1 MQSIGRRSH
10 IVNLDPAAEPTQY
23 EFTVDIRDLI
33 SLEDVMEE
41 LEYGPNGGLV
51 YCFEFL
57 LQNLDWLDDE
67 IGDFDDEYLIFDCPG
82 QIELYT
88 HIPVLPRIVKH
99 LQQQL
104 NMSLC
109 VIYLMEAPFVTDRA
123 KFFSGTLSAMSAMMM
138 LETPHINVLS
148 KMDLITNPSTTKIAS
163 DKLQETLSKAH
174 PNQQKALKASNSS
187 MNIGNIYENDDNDD
201 PSNVDPFD
209 ALIPQ
214 NAGGPTDIVRKRDLK
229 RFLNPDPLLLA
240 DEVDVAMANPKFH
253 DLNRSIAQLIDD
265 FGMVQFLPLNARNPD
280 SVSTIL
286 SHIDDVTQ
294 WSEGQEPKEP
304 NDMDEMEEDDD
315 DE

>member
-10 IVNLDPAAEPTQY
+10 LVNLDPAAEATQY

-33 SLEDVMEE
+33 SLDDVMEE

-57 LQNLDWLDDE
+57 LQNMDWLDDE
-67 IGDFDDEYLIFDCPG
+67 IGDYDDEYLIFDCPG

-88 HIPVLPRIVKH
+88 HIPVLPTIVKH

-109 VIYLMEAPFVTDRA
+109 VVYLMEAPFVTDRS
-123 KFFSGTLSAMSAMMM
+123 KFFSGTLSAMSAMML

-148 KMDLITNPSTTKIAS
+148 KMDLITNPSSTKIAA
-163 DKLQETLSKAH
+163 DKLRQALQKNEPAAANNQNLLTDTISN
-174 PNQQKALKASNSS
+174 PNESESL
-187 MNIGNIYENDDNDD
+187 DD
-201 PSNVDPFD
+201 PSTVEPFD

-214 NAGGPTDIVRKRDLK
+214 SAGGPTEIISKRDLK

-240 DEVDVAMANPKFH
+240 DEADAAMNNNPKFFA
-253 DLNRSIAQLIDD
+253 LNRSIAQLIDD

-286 SHIDDVTQ
+286 SYIDDVTQ
-294 WSEGQEPKEP
+294 WAEGQEPKEP
-304 NDMDEMEEDDD
+304 QDNDDFEDLED
-315 DE
+315 